1 MNELKGFTNGTEFSK
16 IYVDYKCRNIKAVTQ
31 QFVSTNLHVSRL
43 NKRVKELDIQVPGGV
58 LLGIL
63 GGDVPPGS
71 PDPDP
76 ISNQKNIIFHTPFE
90 TRPLKSIP
98 VFRPF
103 L

>member
-1 MNELKGFTNGTEFSK
+1 MQKHKGGNATVCLDKLACFTLEQT
-16 IYVDYKCRNIKAVTQ
+16 R
-31 QFVSTNLHVSRL
+31 
-43 NKRVKELDIQVPGGV
+43 KRIRYSSSGGV